1 MNVRPNP
8 RYAEFLSRIRKM
20 TPKPAPWAGVT
31 FRSVE
36 LEHASPEQIL
46 SGEGSL
52 KFGGHWN
59 PPDAFPVIYSSTR
72 PGTAVEEAFQLAAD
86 YMLAPDDLKPRVTCG
101 IEWNL
106 SRAIDL
112 TQGNLPSWLKAS
124 AWMKENFSR
133 INDGGFEMLCQAF
146 GRAARNSGAVGLIC
160 PSARVPDG
168 INLVVFRDRLRASD
182 TMRLLGEK
190 ELNKYLA

>member
-1 MNVRPNP
+1 MSPRP
-8 RYAEFLSRIRKM
+8 
-20 TPKPAPWAGVT
+20 TPCVGVT

-36 LEHASPEQIL
+36 LEHASPEQIV

-52 KFGGHWN
+52 KFGGRWN
-59 PPDAFPVIYSSTR
+59 APKSFPVIYSSTR

-86 YMLAPDDLKPRVTCG
+86 YMLAADDLKPRVTCG

-106 SRAIDL
+106 SRVIDL
-112 TQGNLPSWLKAS
+112 TRGDLPSWLKLS
-124 AWMKENFSR
+124 DWMKENFSR
-133 INDGGFEMLCQAF
+133 INDYGFETLCQAF
-146 GRAARNSGAVGLIC
+146 GRAARSSGAAALIC

-168 INLVVFRDRLRASD
+168 INLVVFRDRLPSAD
-182 TMRLLGEK
+182 TMRLLGEE